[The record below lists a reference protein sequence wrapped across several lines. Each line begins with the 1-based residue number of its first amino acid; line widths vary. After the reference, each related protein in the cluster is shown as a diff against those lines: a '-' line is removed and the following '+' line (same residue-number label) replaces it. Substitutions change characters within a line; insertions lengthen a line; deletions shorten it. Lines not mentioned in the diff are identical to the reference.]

1 MSKKIPPDAFEFYMS
16 LGPGRS
22 YQAVA
27 VKYAVSKRAVVDLA
41 KRERWQDR
49 ATDIEQKARQA
60 AVEKTQETLEAVNA
74 RHLKVLRAVE
84 GKAVEALMRMSITS
98 PADVLRAIDLALRQE
113 RLILGE
119 PSART
124 AVTVED
130 LIKREYQEWL
140 THEDEAP
147 PKEIDDGDDDDGA
160 DAAQ

>member
-1 MSKKIPPDAFEFYMS
+1 MSRKIPPDAFELYMS

-27 VKYAVSKRAVVDLA
+27 AKYGVTKRAVVDLA
-41 KRERWQDR
+41 KRERWQQR
-49 ATDIEQKARQA
+49 AVEIEAKAKQA

-84 GKAVEALMRMSITS
+84 GKAVEALMRLSLTS

-147 PKEIDDGDDDDGA
+147 PKETDGGDDGD
-160 DAAQ
+160 AAQ